1 MLMGYFTLL
10 QLPSSRSLT
19 ALECYQL
26 FKATGRGLTDWGNW
40 TSVLLLPIIDR
51 YYVLYSIQGIGM
63 ASQGIIYGYEGK
75 FLPNIL
81 STAD

>member
-63 ASQGIIYGYEGK
+63 ASHVTIDCSGVVSPGY
-75 FLPNIL
+75 IHY
-81 STAD
+81 